1 MVGQKTE
8 AVMLAFVVCC
18 PVYRRA
24 MITPN
29 KLANALHALQD
40 VIIRGRSMAYEKVD
54 HGQIADLLD
63 TAEYLA
69 GLIYDK
75 EDMTTAFREN
85 LVTLAKKHKC
95 HVALDNL
102 TAWISCWALLSL

>member
-1 MVGQKTE
+1 
-8 AVMLAFVVCC
+8 
-18 PVYRRA
+18 

-40 VIIRGRSMAYEKVD
+40 VIIRGRTMAYEKAD
-54 HGQIADLLD
+54 HVQIADLLD

-69 GLIYDK
+69 GLMYDK

-95 HVALDNL
+95 QVALDNIDR
-102 TAWISCWALLSL
+102 TD